1 MFKSFLS
8 TATILL
14 LSGAGLLS
22 AQQKPNGSGPKF
34 LDDIVV
40 EVIPANSLPGPS
52 KKIEPGFAVKKET
65 VSTSSSASSSFSIEN
80 ADQLQFKFSLLL
92 DTEVEMIQNLWL
104 VKQVD
109 EWLGTKYRLG
119 GSTKAGIDCSALM
132 QVLFSS
138 IYGISLPRTAREQF
152 QASNR
157 ISKEDLKEGDL
168 LFFNTTGGVSHVG
181 LYIQNNKFVHASS
194 TGGVTISDL
203 DEEYWSRKFIGVR
216 RVEESATAS
225 SSKP

>member
-14 LSGAGLLS
+14 LSGAGLVS
-22 AQQKPNGSGPKF
+22 AQQKGPKF
-34 LDDIVV
+34 LEDIVV
-40 EVIPANSLPGPS
+40 EVVPTNALSTQP

-65 VSTSSSASSSFSIEN
+65 VSSAPSSSVSIEK
-80 ADQLQFKFSLLL
+80 ADKLQFKFSLLL

-109 EWLGTKYRLG
+109 EWLGTRYRLG
-119 GSTKAGIDCSALM
+119 GSTKSGIDCSALM
-132 QVLFSS
+132 QALFTS

-152 QASNR
+152 QVSTR
-157 ISKEDLKEGDL
+157 ISREDIKEGDL
-168 LFFNTTGGVSHVG
+168 IFFNTTGGVSHVG

-203 DEEYWSRKFIGVR
+203 DEDYWSRKFIGVR
-216 RVEESATAS
+216 RVEESSTS
-225 SSKP
+225 SASKP

>member
-14 LSGAGLLS
+14 LSGAGLVS
-22 AQQKPNGSGPKF
+22 AQQKGPKF
-34 LDDIVV
+34 LEDIVV
-40 EVIPANSLPGPS
+40 DVVPANALSNPT

-65 VSTSSSASSSFSIEN
+65 VSSTSTSTSSVSIEN
-80 ADQLQFKFSLLL
+80 ADVLQFKFSLLL

-104 VKQVD
+104 LKQVD
-109 EWLGTKYRLG
+109 EWLGIRYRLG
-119 GSTKAGIDCSALM
+119 GSTKSGIDCSALM
-132 QVLFSS
+132 QTLFTS

-152 QASNR
+152 QVSTR
-157 ISKEDLKEGDL
+157 ISREDIKEGDL
-168 LFFNTTGGVSHVG
+168 IFFNTTGGVSHVG

-203 DEEYWSRKFIGVR
+203 DEDYWSRKFIGVR
-216 RVEESATAS
+216 RVDETSTAS

>member
-14 LSGAGLLS
+14 LSGAGLVS

-34 LDDIVV
+34 LEDIVV
-40 EVIPANSLPGPS
+40 EVIPANALSTQP

-65 VSTSSSASSSFSIEN
+65 VSSTPLSTVSIES
-80 ADQLQFKFSLLL
+80 ADKLQFKFSLLL

-109 EWLGTKYRLG
+109 EWLGTRYRLG
-119 GSTKAGIDCSALM
+119 GSTKSGIDCSALM
-132 QVLFSS
+132 QTLFTS

-152 QASNR
+152 QVSTR
-157 ISKEDLKEGDL
+157 ISREDIKEGDL
-168 LFFNTTGGVSHVG
+168 IFFNTTGGVSHVG

-203 DEEYWSRKFIGVR
+203 DEDYWSRKFIGVR

-225 SSKP
+225 ASKP